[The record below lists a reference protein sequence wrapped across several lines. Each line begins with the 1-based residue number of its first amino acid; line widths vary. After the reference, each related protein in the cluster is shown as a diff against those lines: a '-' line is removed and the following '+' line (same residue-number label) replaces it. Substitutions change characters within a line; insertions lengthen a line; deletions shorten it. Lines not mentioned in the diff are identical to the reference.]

1 MRSRSV
7 VGTATATAAATA
19 ALLTAATATAAAA
32 PAAPAAPRSTA
43 PGFLTADDLPP
54 HSTSP
59 WYEGPVAK
67 GLPDPETFCVDGAI
81 PDKGGTYHRLF
92 RTDYDTNA
100 SQVGV
105 AAKSAK
111 AAGKLA
117 AKLEKRVANCAADW
131 LRDNPGSTASWDDY
145 GTVEAG
151 DGAHIYGVHTAPAE
165 SEHGVSLFAVV
176 RKGAKVTVVRWAEM
190 GTLADAPAAAFRMT
204 TTKAAAR
211 L

>member
-1 MRSRSV
+1 MRTRPIAVAATAVAATALLTSA
-7 VGTATATAAATA
+7 TATATAAPASPRA
-19 ALLTAATATAAAA
+19 A
-32 PAAPAAPRSTA
+32 A

-59 WYEGPVAK
+59 WYAGPVTK
-67 GLPDPETFCVDGAI
+67 GLPEELFCVDGAL
-81 PDKGGTYHRLF
+81 PKRPGAYHRTF
-92 RTDYDTNA
+92 HTEYDTHA
-100 SQVGV
+100 SQVAV
-105 AAKSAK
+105 KTASAK

-151 DGAHIYGVHTAPAE
+151 NSAHIYGVHTAPPE
-165 SEHGVSLFAVV
+165 SEHGVNLFAVV
-176 RKGAKVTVVRWAEM
+176 RKGTKVTVVRWAQM
-190 GTLADAPAAAFRMT
+190 GTLPDAPVPAFRHT
-204 TTKAAAR
+204 TTMAAAR